1 MISVR
6 TSTQIRFG
14 IHALAATS
22 ILALLLAGCQGTSV
36 ARRDRTGMEGE
47 RVQFADPLSP
57 NRLPE
62 TAREEPPGPASE
74 WSPEPFDAWN
84 KAPREETFWDRI
96 DIGGSV
102 EVEGIWGKNLPYRRD
117 HYGRTK
123 LQLEA
128 SYPKESARMGVV
140 IQSRRSWYP

>member
-1 MISVR
+1 MISVGASAQSRLQIRTLAMVSILVLFVAACQR
-6 TSTQIRFG
+6 TSV
-14 IHALAATS
+14 S
-22 ILALLLAGCQGTSV
+22 
-36 ARRDRTGMEGE
+36 RRARTGMESE
-47 RVQFADPLSP
+47 RIQMAAPLPPDPSP
-57 NRLPE
+57 PMSEAGPPE
-62 TAREEPPGPASE
+62 PVSE
-74 WSPEPFDAWN
+74 SPPEPFEAWN
-84 KAPREETFWDRI
+84 KAPREETFWERI

-102 EVEGIWGKNLPYRRD
+102 EVQGIWGKNLPYRRD